1 MYLCIYVD
9 TMTVCMW
16 MRCMW
21 ACIYVC
27 VYVCRCMCVNVCVHV
42 GTQARM
48 HAPMYIQPDRLRPPN
63 RATRQKCG
71 RSHATTPTTASW
83 SRHRGRHA
91 QAGKQV
97 AQVIQVMFV
106 CGYVH
111 VARVM
116 YVCMHVGTYVC
127 TVRIV
132 IRCMYVRM
140 HVSM

>member
-1 MYLCIYVD
+1 M
-9 TMTVCMW
+9 
-16 MRCMW
+16 
-21 ACIYVC
+21 
-27 VYVCRCMCVNVCVHV
+27 HV
-42 GTQARM
+42 GTHARR

-127 TVRIV
+127 TVRIA